1 MVSSQHTLSAN
12 PPKPPSSILTRPRK
26 RSLSFSRRPSIKKS
40 LSCSYCVSVVSYN
53 PDYTKDCG
61 KKRSQYSCIGIISVI
76 VLAGIGG
83 YIGLELTRSEK
94 ERYCYGKYDEKC
106 LPCPLNGRC
115 REEGM
120 MCNEGYFKLGLDC
133 IEATIINK
141 QAEEYIRSIE
151 TSVQSLSIS
160 HYISTH
166 SIPHFS
172 LDSLLSSLSPRP
184 ELYLRIKELLIKK
197 KVTLLSVSL
206 TEDSIYLSYSPS
218 LSDFPLPQYILFFLF
233 SYSSQILLLLVLF
246 SILLLSDSYISYSRH
261 SSLSLEIYQALLAH
275 SSSCKICSESS
286 MLDLA
291 SSYCFSKYPP
301 KLASQLLSSI
311 NSLIKKPA
319 TS

>member
-1 MVSSQHTLSAN
+1 MVSSQHTFSSNL
-12 PPKPPSSILTRPRK
+12 PKPPSSMLTRPRR
-26 RSLSFSRRPSIKKS
+26 RSLSFSRRPSIKKT
-40 LSCSYCVSVVSYN
+40 LSCSYCVSVISYS
-53 PDYTKDCG
+53 PDNTKDYG
-61 KKRSQYSCIGIISVI
+61 KKRSQHSCIGIVTII
-76 VLAGIGG
+76 VLAGIGY
-83 YIGLELTRSEK
+83 YIGLELTTFEK
-94 ERYCYGKYDEKC
+94 ERYCSGNYDEKC

-133 IEATIINK
+133 IEATIINQ

-166 SIPHFS
+166 LIPHFS
-172 LDSLLSSLSPRP
+172 LDSLLSSLSLRP

-218 LSDFPLPQYILFFLF
+218 LSDFPVPQYIIFFLTT
-233 SYSSQILLLLVLF
+233 YSSQILLLLLLF
-246 SILLLSDSYISYSRH
+246 SILLLSDLYISSMRL
-261 SSLSLEIYQALLAH
+261 SSLSLEIYQALLSH

-291 SSYCFSKYPP
+291 SSYCFSKFPP
-301 KLASQLLSSI
+301 KQASKLLSCI

-319 TS
+319 MS